1 MKKIYRILTAIL
13 CYSVCVML
21 FAGCAATQGQTM
33 SDVENGNSELVT
45 LVTDQTK
52 IPSIETVDPLLSEFV
67 TNYIGTAIASDG
79 YLKVLGSYVA
89 DDGEMVYRLF
99 SFLPDGTGLT
109 WTEARFPEANGV
121 ILNDLQENEVYLQLP
136 LHLVDAGSGSLYIHW
151 QTIRAAETEAG
162 REILKST
169 NRFGAY
175 TYSST
180 YKYGGFID
188 NGEPFH
194 GRALSDKSLAYLTA
208 TADTVWYESCG
219 LKDPSAPRVLVGVS
233 PQEAA
238 AAFEVD

>member
-1 MKKIYRILTAIL
+1 MKKIYRILAAVL
-13 CYSVCVML
+13 CFAVCVML

-79 YLKVLGSYVA
+79 HLKVLGSYVA

-121 ILNDLQENEVYLQLP
+121 ILSDLQEKKCSVSIQAPPRDCGYLLCKR
-136 LHLVDAGSGSLYIHW
+136 LHTCLR
-151 QTIRAAETEAG
+151 Q
-162 REILKST
+162 
-169 NRFGAY
+169 
-175 TYSST
+175 
-180 YKYGGFID
+180 
-188 NGEPFH
+188 
-194 GRALSDKSLAYLTA
+194 
-208 TADTVWYESCG
+208 
-219 LKDPSAPRVLVGVS
+219 SA
-233 PQEAA
+233 
-238 AAFEVD
+238 